1 MKDFV
6 QIQALWQ
13 QQANPGVAPTAN
25 ALLAKANQ
33 SHRTMRAE
41 HMGTLLILSAT
52 LLALVGYFWLYNT
65 TASPPA
71 LQGSG
76 LMVLSLL
83 LRIGVEYGSY
93 RLFTRINPSTDL
105 RTCLARTRRFCQLR
119 RGIQWVITPLSLGSY
134 VGGFILLLPYI
145 RAGVS
150 EAFYWYILVSGLVFV
165 FVISMVIYRQVRR
178 EQHLLAQ
185 LEFSYAALLTE

>member
-1 MKDFV
+1 M
-6 QIQALWQ
+6 QTLWQ
-13 QQANPGVAPTAN
+13 QQASPGAAPTAD

-41 HMGTLLILSAT
+41 HVGTLLILSAT
-52 LLALVGYFWLYNT
+52 VLVLVGYCWLYNT
-65 TASPPA
+65 TATRPA
-71 LQGSG
+71 SLGSG

-93 RLFTRINPSTDL
+93 RLFARINPSTDL
-105 RTCLARTRRFCQLR
+105 RTCLGRTKRFGQLR

-134 VGGFILLLPYI
+134 VGGFILLLPYV

-150 EAFYWYILVSGLVFV
+150 EAFYWYILGSGLVFV
-165 FVISMVIYRQVRR
+165 LVISMVIYRQVRR
-178 EQHLLAQ
+178 ELRLLAQ
-185 LEFSYAALLTE
+185 LESSYAALLTE